1 MVTILRRYWQRPRC
15 AVAAG
20 DLAVFGF
27 SRTMLM
33 STTETDDRHTTSAT
47 RKGVERDDR
56 DEQDGEWTGFHGL
69 SIPRLPRGVA

>member
-1 MVTILRRYWQRPRC
+1 
-15 AVAAG
+15 
-20 DLAVFGF
+20 
-27 SRTMLM
+27 M